1 MVVGGKPEWLRIRA
15 PTGDRFARLRELAV
29 RNGINTVCDSSHCP
43 NISECWSRGHLTFM
57 ILGRTCTRACAF
69 CAVEHGTPEDVDPL
83 EPERVG
89 TAVRDLGLSHAVVTS
104 VTRDDLPD
112 QGSLQFRDVA
122 AAIRRLSPG
131 TTIELLVPDMRS
143 SKKDLRVVA
152 DARPEVLSHNI
163 ETVERLQ
170 RIRDRRCSYRTSL
183 ETLSFLRR
191 AAPDAVIKSSLMLGL
206 GETPEEVMMTLRDLR
221 DAGVGAVTMGQYLRP
236 RDGPLQVAEYVRPEV
251 FSELGEAARSLG
263 FGHVAS
269 APLVRSSYK
278 AQEALSGRRNH
289 HADR

>member
-1 MVVGGKPEWLRIRA
+1 MVVGGKPEWLKIRA
-15 PTGDRFARLRELAV
+15 PTGDGFTRLRDLAT
-29 RNGINTVCDSSHCP
+29 RSGINTVCDSSHCP

-57 ILGRTCTRACAF
+57 VLGRTCTRACSF
-69 CAVEHGTPEDVDPL
+69 CAVEHGVPENVDPL
-83 EPERVG
+83 EPERIG
-89 TAVRDLGLSHAVVTS
+89 AAVRELGLSHAVVTS

-112 QGSLQFRDVA
+112 QGSQHFRDVTE
-122 AAIRRLSPG
+122 AIRRLSPG

-152 DARPEVLSHNI
+152 EARPEVLSHNI

-191 AAPDAVIKSSLMLGL
+191 AAPGAVIKSSLMLGV
-206 GETPEEVMMTLRDLR
+206 GETPEEVLMTLRDLR

-236 RDGPLQVAEYVRPEV
+236 RGGTLQVAEYVRPEV

-263 FGHVAS
+263 FEHVAS

-278 AQEALSGRRNH
+278 AKEALSGRRNH